1 MDQHPLHN
9 ALRDAFIG
17 DLAAAWAYA
26 RHVHAKET
34 PYAFVLY
41 GQESPTQLRAHVLTE
56 EGLTQ
61 SAQEY
66 LKKGWANKPLE
77 EVRHDLRWSVA
88 DAPASKSEA
97 EFFLPTVEQLFAP
110 HAEELGEIHG
120 YRLLAAA
127 ATEALQTLDHQ
138 GLFGSGAARENLLL
152 QILVEGTDVDFSGCV
167 NVLNSPAACERFN
180 AHWKV
185 AGELATCDAIA
196 VSRSGGSIYLA
207 GRRIDPST
215 NDGRREIVAFAV
227 RPGGQLSRRW
237 GHTYRAESETVRDIA
252 ITPDGA
258 WVYVLRHQMRKGKD
272 RSTVLRFGRS
282 SSDPVAEQ
290 DIPHRATGLAVSY
303 DGSRVAVASAKRR
316 VHVLDASLSPVRERS
331 IDVVP
336 FGLRFLQTG
345 QLLIASEAKLT
356 LLDPLADGPAIA
368 SASVSCIRL
377 SVDEAERL
385 VVTSPFPNI
394 GISKDREQ
402 PQVLQL
408 LSLPALSVIR
418 TIALAGHD
426 LGKAMISPDGRLIA
440 CEAMVTGRYRGPVVV
455 FDVASGREVARQKVE
470 RVGDLAFLRDGRTVA
485 IAKNGMTTGEAIDL
499 WIRPPV

>member
-1 MDQHPLHN
+1 MVQHPLHN
-9 ALRDAFIG
+9 QLRDAFVG
-17 DLAAAWAYA
+17 DLAAAWAYS
-26 RHVHAKET
+26 RHVHANET

-56 EGLTQ
+56 EGLTH

-66 LKKGWANKPLE
+66 LKKGWADKPLE

-97 EFFLPTVEQLFAP
+97 EYLLPTVEKLFEP
-110 HAEELGEIHG
+110 HAEELGEIRG
-120 YRLLAAA
+120 YQLLAAA
-127 ATEALQTLDHQ
+127 ATEALQTLDRQ

-152 QILVEGTDVDFSGCV
+152 EILVEGTDVDFSDSV
-167 NVLNSPAACERFN
+167 KVLNSPAAFDRFN

-196 VSRSGGSIYLA
+196 VSRSGGSIYLG
-207 GRRIDPST
+207 GRRIDSST
-215 NDGRREIVAFAV
+215 KDERREIVAFAV
-227 RPGGQLSRRW
+227 RSGGQLARRW
-237 GHTYRAESETVRDIA
+237 AHTYRAEGETVRDIA

-258 WVYVLRHQMRKGKD
+258 WIYVLRHQMRKGKD

-290 DIPHRATGLAVSY
+290 DIPHRATGMDVSL
-303 DGSRVAVASAKRR
+303 DGSRVAVASAKRKI
-316 VHVLDASLSPVRERS
+316 HVLDASLSPVRERS

-336 FGLRFLQTG
+336 FCPRILRSA
-345 QLLIASEAKLT
+345 QLLVASETKLM
-356 LLDPLADGPAIA
+356 LLDPLADGPPIA

-377 SVDEAERL
+377 SVDVAEQW

-394 GISKDREQ
+394 GISKDRDR
-402 PQVLQL
+402 PQVLTVL
-408 LSLPALSVIR
+408 KLPTLEVVR
-418 TIALAGHD
+418 TIELSGHD
-426 LGKAMISPDGRLIA
+426 LGKAFISPDGKLIA
-440 CEAMVTGRYRGPVVV
+440 CEIAVKGRHRGPVVV

-470 RVGDLAFLRDGRTVA
+470 QIGDLAFLRDSRTVA
-485 IAKNGMTTGEAIDL
+485 IAKNGLTTGEAIDFFT
-499 WIRPPV
+499 VA